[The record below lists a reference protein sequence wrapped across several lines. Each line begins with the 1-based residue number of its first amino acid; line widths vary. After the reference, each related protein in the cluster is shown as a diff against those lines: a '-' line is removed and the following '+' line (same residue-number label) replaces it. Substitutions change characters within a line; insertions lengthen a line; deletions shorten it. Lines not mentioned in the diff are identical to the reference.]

1 MDDRKY
7 RILIAEDDEDILQLL
22 ALYLKSEGFEVLT
35 ACNGMEAYH
44 IVLHDNPDLGIFDI
58 MMPELDGYEL
68 LVKTR
73 THCNMPVLFLSAKDS
88 DPEKILGLDL
98 GADDYISK
106 PFNPLEVV
114 ARVHAALRRF
124 YDLNVAVSSSS
135 QHSDLLQAGDLSL
148 NRLTFTVKKRE
159 QEIALTSTELKLLT
173 LFMQH
178 PGRVYTKK
186 QLMEQINE
194 NYLDADINSIRV
206 HISNLR
212 EKLGTG
218 TDGDSYIKTVRELGY
233 KFTIP
238 E

>member
-1 MDDRKY
+1 
-7 RILIAEDDEDILQLL
+7 
-22 ALYLKSEGFEVLT
+22 
-35 ACNGMEAYH
+35 
-44 IVLHDNPDLGIFDI
+44 
-58 MMPELDGYEL
+58 
-68 LVKTR
+68 
-73 THCNMPVLFLSAKDS
+73 MPVLFLSAKDS

-218 TDGDSYIKTVRELGY
+218 TDGDSYIKTVRGLGY